1 MLVQQKERDNKGFFF
16 IEEEDIQLAEM
27 DYSLSQPDIMVILHT
42 EVDESL
48 RGKNIGNQLLNSAV
62 QYAREKNF
70 KIIAICPFAK
80 SVFEKRQ
87 EEFEDVLKK

>member
-16 IEEEDIQLAEM
+16 IEEEEIQLAEM

-48 RGKNIGNQLLNSAV
+48 KGKNIGNQLLDHAV
-62 QYAREKNF
+62 KYAREKNF

-80 SVFEKRQ
+80 SVFEKRH
-87 EEFEDVLKK
+87 EEFKDVLKK

>member
-1 MLVQQKERDNKGFFF
+1 MLIQQKERDNKGFFF
-16 IEEEDIQLAEM
+16 VEEEEIQLAEM

-48 RGKNIGNQLLNSAV
+48 RGKNIGNQLLNHAV
-62 QYAREKNF
+62 KYARDKNF

-80 SVFEKRQ
+80 SVFENRQ
-87 EEFEDVLKK
+87 EEFKDVLKT